1 MDSLVATCGMREGF
15 SQNGGMRR
23 SGVRGRRALC
33 TLNTVQLHG
42 RLVGV
47 LPEWDPS
54 GRGPTC
60 RCWGDDTLIVDG
72 LASKTGCKF
81 SCAFTR

>member
-1 MDSLVATCGMREGF
+1 MARRDDKADDVVSVNMDSLVATCGMREGF

-54 GRGPTC
+54 GR
-60 RCWGDDTLIVDG
+60 
-72 LASKTGCKF
+72 ASDVPVLGG
-81 SCAFTR
+81 RR